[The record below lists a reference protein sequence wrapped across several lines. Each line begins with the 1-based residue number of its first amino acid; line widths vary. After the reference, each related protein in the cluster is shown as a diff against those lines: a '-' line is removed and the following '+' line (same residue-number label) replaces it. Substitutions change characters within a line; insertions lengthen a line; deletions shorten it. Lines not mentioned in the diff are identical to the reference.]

1 MSPENTSEKETK
13 MAYRYGDRSQ
23 LTMFPQSIEE
33 YVGEDDP
40 VRAYDA
46 FVKALKME
54 ELGIVIDET
63 QMGNSEYDPE
73 AMIKLL
79 AEFFSLID
87 LKPSPNHYLKL
98 GSPES
103 LQPYNVCSDQVVLS
117 LA

>member
-79 AEFFSLID
+79 VYGYSYAE
-87 LKPSPNHYLKL
+87 
-98 GSPES
+98 GMRES
-103 LQPYNVCSDQVVLS
+103 KRASGNACGI
-117 LA
+117 

>member
-1 MSPENTSEKETK
+1 MSNLWNLTSSLSNDMIVESACGGSGHAIAIYKFK
-13 MAYRYGDRSQ
+13 NGKYKQILLDRSGNDHINIIKEKN
-23 LTMFPQSIEE
+23 T
-33 YVGEDDP
+33 Y
-40 VRAYDA
+40 
-46 FVKALKME
+46 K
-54 ELGIVIDET
+54 VI
-63 QMGNSEYDPE
+63 NF
-73 AMIKLL
+73 A